1 MKTLATNDLN
11 DIYLGSDGNLA
22 IASDLAA
29 CVMSCKRACM
39 VNLGELPYAQTRG
52 TPFFQLM
59 ESKDLSLLEMYLRRV
74 LLTVPGVRS
83 VQSIEFS
90 IQGEEISYTARITTI
105 YGTGTVTNGL

>member
-1 MKTLATNDLN
+1 MKTLATNQLN
-11 DIYLGSDGNLA
+11 DIYLGGDGNIALA
-22 IASDLAA
+22 TDLAA

-59 ESKDLSLLEMYLRRV
+59 DSKDISLLEMYLRRV
-74 LLTVPGVRS
+74 LLTVPGVQA

-90 IQGEEISYTARITTI
+90 VQGEEISYTARIITV